1 MIKTPEQIEKMRF
14 AGKLASEVLEMITP
28 LVKPGISTGELDK
41 ICHDFIVNEQ
51 DAIPANV
58 GYKGYEKTIC
68 SSLNQVVCHGIPD
81 FQRKLKDGDILNID
95 VTVKKDGWHGDT
107 SKMFLVGKS
116 QPHNERLVNIT
127 QECLYKGIEQVKPG
141 AHLGDIG
148 NAIQSHAEKN
158 HSAHVPA
165 SIGLLFSTR
174 CFYSTHHDF
183 HPFRPPVNSSSS
195 FRLCKICFRM
205 YSLPPPLPPPRH
217 QMQPP
222 LLSCAP
228 PWGEMSKD
236 TVWPALQKK
245 TFTSTGGII
254 FGNTGSVTVIT
265 SPSSSN
271 SDSGFSRFVRVASR
285 SIGGACMKRLSPGF
299 PSDGFS
305 SCSCLSPFSC
315 SIWWYMIL
323 NRRRISAI
331 SSFDSIKFL
340 E

>member
-1 MIKTPEQIEKMRF
+1 MIKTTEQIEKMRF

-158 HSAHVPA
+158 HYSVVEDYCGHGIGEIYHEDPQVLHYGKAGTGIELQEGMCFTIEPMINLGTKYTKALADGWTVETKDGRNSAQWEHTLV
-165 SIGLLFSTR
+165 
-174 CFYSTHHDF
+174 
-183 HPFRPPVNSSSS
+183 VSSSGYEV
-195 FRLCKICFRM
+195 LTK
-205 YSLPPPLPPPRH
+205 
-217 QMQPP
+217 
-222 LLSCAP
+222 
-228 PWGEMSKD
+228 
-236 TVWPALQKK
+236 
-245 TFTSTGGII
+245 
-254 FGNTGSVTVIT
+254 
-265 SPSSSN
+265 
-271 SDSGFSRFVRVASR
+271 R
-285 SIGGACMKRLSPGF
+285 SEENF
-299 PSDGFS
+299 
-305 SCSCLSPFSC
+305 
-315 SIWWYMIL
+315 
-323 NRRRISAI
+323 
-331 SSFDSIKFL
+331 
-340 E
+340 